1 MAMNVGGSSDGPTSE
16 INMTPMIDVLLVLLI
31 IFMVVQE
38 GAQEGMSV
46 QVPPLESASASSE
59 ASDQIV
65 LEVMPNQEYY
75 LNSQPIEAGNL
86 RSRLAQVYSDRPRKV
101 IFVEGSEDA
110 TYGEIAY
117 AVDQARMAGI
127 DIVGLVPRKDAV
139 ETAEASN

>member
-1 MAMNVGGSSDGPTSE
+1 MAMKVGGGSGGPTSE

-38 GAQEGMSV
+38 GAQEGISV
-46 QVPPLESASASSE
+46 QVPPMESTGSSSE

-65 LEVMPNQEYY
+65 LEVRSNGQYF
-75 LNSQPIEAGNL
+75 LNTQAVEGNL
-86 RSRLAQVYSDRPRKV
+86 RARLAEVYSNRPRKV
-101 IFVEGSEDA
+101 IFVEGAEDA

-117 AVDQARMAGI
+117 AVDQARLAGI

-139 ETAEASN
+139 PTAGAAN